1 MTTPV
6 QQGIITGGY
15 LFELR
20 DKINK
25 NETNLLFHDYYT
37 ELFEPLGIY
46 RDELMLVLPQALR
59 VDLLTGTDNVPYKK
73 SEDKKGEDKKAES
86 EDKKAEDKKGEDKKA
101 EEK

>member
-46 RDELMLVLPQALR
+46 RDELMLVLAQALR

-73 SEDKKGEDKKAES
+73 SEDKKGEDKKGEC
-86 EDKKAEDKKGEDKKA
+86 EDKAK
-101 EEK
+101 EK

>member
-73 SEDKKGEDKKAES
+73 SEDKKGEDKKG
-86 EDKKAEDKKGEDKKA
+86 EDKKGESEDKVN
-101 EEK
+101 EK

>member
-73 SEDKKGEDKKAES
+73 SEDKKGEDKKGES
-86 EDKKAEDKKGEDKKA
+86 EDNAKDKVN
-101 EEK
+101 EK

>member
-46 RDELMLVLPQALR
+46 RDELMLVFPQALR

-73 SEDKKGEDKKAES
+73 SEDKKGEDKKGES
-86 EDKKAEDKKGEDKKA
+86 EDKVK
-101 EEK
+101 EK

>member
-73 SEDKKGEDKKAES
+73 SEDKKGEDKKGEC
-86 EDKKAEDKKGEDKKA
+86 EDKKGEDKKA

>member
-73 SEDKKGEDKKAES
+73 SEDKK
-86 EDKKAEDKKGEDKKA
+86 AEDKKGESEDKVKDKKD
-101 EEK
+101 ENEVKEK

>member
-73 SEDKKGEDKKAES
+73 REDKKGEDKKGEC
-86 EDKKAEDKKGEDKKA
+86 EDKAK
-101 EEK
+101 EK

>member
-73 SEDKKGEDKKAES
+73 SEDKKAESEDKKGEDKKAES
-86 EDKKAEDKKGEDKKA
+86 EDKVN
-101 EEK
+101 EK

>member
-15 LFELR
+15 MFELR

-73 SEDKKGEDKKAES
+73 SEDKKGEDKKGES
-86 EDKKAEDKKGEDKKA
+86 EDKAK
-101 EEK
+101 EK

>member
-46 RDELMLVLPQALR
+46 RDELMLVFPQALR

-73 SEDKKGEDKKAES
+73 SEDKKGEDKKGES
-86 EDKKAEDKKGEDKKA
+86 EDKAK
-101 EEK
+101 EK

>member
-25 NETNLLFHDYYT
+25 NETNLLFHDYDT

-73 SEDKKGEDKKAES
+73 SEDKKGEDKKGEC
-86 EDKKAEDKKGEDKKA
+86 EDKAK
-101 EEK
+101 EK